1 MTLIDTAFTL
11 DDSEDPTPHSARQ
24 WFIHAILK
32 RRRVFM
38 EAVVATFVISMLGL
52 GASFYSL

>member
-1 MTLIDTAFTL
+1 MTSIENATAL
-11 DDSEDPTPHSARQ
+11 DDSVEPTTRNARQ

-52 GASFYSL
+52 GASF